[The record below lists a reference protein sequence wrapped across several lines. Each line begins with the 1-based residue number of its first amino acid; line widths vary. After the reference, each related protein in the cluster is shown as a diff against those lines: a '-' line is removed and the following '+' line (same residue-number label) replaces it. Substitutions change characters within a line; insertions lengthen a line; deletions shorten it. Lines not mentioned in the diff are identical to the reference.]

1 MAFCKNC
8 GTQLDDSYKVWPNCG
23 QPVAAQSVAQPQAAA
38 PATVEEPK
46 GPWKVFAILGLIFG
60 IIGLVLSWASFG
72 GLTISVVA
80 LVFSILGLKSKAKH
94 GMAVAGL
101 VLSIIALALSTIL
114 VIACTLCAAGAAVAT
129 KCASDAIKTVAAI
142 VRF

>member
-8 GTQLDDSYKVWPNCG
+8 GTQLDDSYKVCPNCG
-23 QPVAAQSVAQPQAAA
+23 QPVAAQPAAQTQPAA

-60 IIGLVLSWASFG
+60 IVGLVLSWASFG
-72 GLTISVVA
+72 GLTISIVA

-114 VIACTLCAAGAAVAT
+114 VLACTVCAAGAAG
-129 KCASDAIKTVAAI
+129 CAANAADDLANMAAI
-142 VRF
+142 IRF